1 MKNNLQTID
10 LVIRLFVLGFVIA
23 WCSVILRPFVAL
35 VLWAAIL
42 AIGLFPIFSWLR
54 TRLGGRNKLA
64 AIVITIIGLA
74 IIIGPVSL
82 IATISASNVQTF
94 ADKVSEGTLVIP
106 PPPESIASLPLIGES
121 LNSYWQ
127 EASVNL
133 DNVISQFKPQL
144 QELTKFLLVLAANT
158 GLNILKFIL
167 SMIIA
172 AGFLIN
178 AEGIKVGLTHFVT
191 RLNPNQGENF
201 IQLAATTIRNVTRGV
216 IGISLLQTLLVG
228 IGLTVAGIPGAGV
241 LTVICLFLTIIQVG
255 PGIVVLPTLIFA
267 WSSMNTFAA
276 LLFTVWMIV
285 ATLIDNIL
293 KPILMASGLPVPM
306 LVILMGVLGGTLVHG
321 IVGLFV
327 GPVILSLGYELTK
340 AWINDNS
347 DSRSIKTDVDSE
359 LTTK

>member
-10 LVIRLFVLGFVIA
+10 LVIRLFVVGLVIA

-35 VLWAAIL
+35 ILWAAIL

-54 TRLGGRNKLA
+54 TRLGGRTKLA

-82 IATISASNVQTF
+82 IATITASNVQTF

-106 PPPESIASLPLIGES
+106 PPPESIATLPLVGES
-121 LNSYWQ
+121 LNSHWQ

-133 DNVISQFKPQL
+133 DNVVSQFKPQL

-172 AGFLIN
+172 AGFIIN
-178 AEGIKVGLTHFVT
+178 AEEIKVGLTRFLT
-191 RLNPNQGENF
+191 RLTPTQGQDF
-201 IQLAATTIRNVTRGV
+201 LQLAATTVRNVTRGV
-216 IGISLLQTLLVG
+216 IGIALLQTLLVG
-228 IGLTVAGIPGAGV
+228 IGLTVASIPGAGI
-241 LTVICLFLTIIQVG
+241 LTVICLFLTIIQIG
-255 PGIVVLPTLIFA
+255 PGIVVLPSLIFA

-276 LLFTVWMIV
+276 LLFTIWMIV
-285 ATLIDNIL
+285 ATLIDNVL

-327 GPVILSLGYELTK
+327 GPVILSLGYELIK
-340 AWINDNS
+340 AWIDSNS
-347 DSRSIKTDVDSE
+347 NPRSISTDVDSE
-359 LTTK
+359 LIRK

>member
-10 LVIRLFVLGFVIA
+10 LLIQLFVVGFVIA

-82 IATISASNVQTF
+82 IATITASNVQTF

-133 DNVISQFKPQL
+133 DNVVSQFKPQL

-158 GLNILKFIL
+158 GLNILKFIF

-178 AEGIKVGLTHFVT
+178 AEGIKVGLTRFVT
-191 RLNPNQGENF
+191 RLTPTQGQNF
-201 IQLAATTIRNVTRGV
+201 LQLAATTVRNVTRGV
-216 IGISLLQTLLVG
+216 IGIALLQTLLIG
-228 IGLTVAGIPGAGV
+228 IGLTVAGIPGAGI
-241 LTVICLFLTIIQVG
+241 LTVICLFLTIIQIG

-347 DSRSIKTDVDSE
+347 HSRSIKTDVNSE
-359 LTTK
+359 LITK

>member
-10 LVIRLFVLGFVIA
+10 LLIRLFVLGLVIA
-23 WCSVILRPFVAL
+23 WCTVILRPFIAL

-54 TRLGGRNKLA
+54 RLLGGRTKLA
-64 AIVITIIGLA
+64 AIIITIIGLA

-82 IATISASNVQTF
+82 IASISASNVQTF

-106 PPPESIASLPLIGES
+106 PPPESIATLPLIGES

-133 DNVISQFKPQL
+133 DNVVSQFKPQL

-178 AEGIKVGLTHFVT
+178 TQGIKVGLTRFVT
-191 RLNPNQGENF
+191 RLNPTQGEKF

-216 IGISLLQTLLVG
+216 IGIAFVQTLLIG

-255 PGIVVLPTLIFA
+255 PGIIVIPTLIFA

-285 ATLIDNIL
+285 ATLIDNVL
-293 KPILMASGLPVPM
+293 KPMLMASGLPVPM

-327 GPVILSLGYELTK
+327 GPVILSLGYELLK
-340 AWINDNS
+340 VWIDNNS
-347 DSRSIKTDVDSE
+347 ESPAINTDVDSE
-359 LTTK
+359 LITK